1 MRRVVPPRLASARD
15 SKSLPASDRHI
26 EAHPARARASRARD
40 ATRNDGDRRA
50 VVHGRRRATANGS
63 ARVLRREI
71 EELEVRLRDKT
82 QNLRRLEA
90 QRNELNG
97 RGARSAREKGVV
109 VVDRASAVRERTR
122 KRDERNDRGEI
133 ANAARTTSED

>member
-26 EAHPARARASRARD
+26 EPHPARARASRARD

-63 ARVLRREI
+63 ARVLRRE
-71 EELEVRLRDKT
+71 
-82 QNLRRLEA
+82 NRRVGGSPARQDAESSTL
-90 QRNELNG
+90 
-97 RGARSAREKGVV
+97 RGAEK
-109 VVDRASAVRERTR
+109 
-122 KRDERNDRGEI
+122 
-133 ANAARTTSED
+133 